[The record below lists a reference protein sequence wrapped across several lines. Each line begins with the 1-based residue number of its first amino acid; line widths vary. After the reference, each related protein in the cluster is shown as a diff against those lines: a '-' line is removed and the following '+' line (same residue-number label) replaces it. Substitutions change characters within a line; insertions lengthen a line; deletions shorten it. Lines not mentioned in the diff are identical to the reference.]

1 MTTRAMETAG
11 GRANPGR
18 GRTPDGAETLAFAAA
33 GDPWPRRRRDRVLG
47 PFTSSFGRAATAT
60 VLLLAGL
67 AAAMALLA
75 ASAAPT
81 RWTTTTEVA
90 PQLSLLD
97 GSSGTNVF
105 SLNIDGAKRFI
116 DSQVALMEGREVVA
130 AVGQAIGLSAD
141 DLKARVKVTPGL
153 SGATVV
159 VTTTDPDRSRA
170 YELANAV
177 VNSYRTVRGQQLRAL
192 AKTRYDVISSQL
204 DQQRLLGL
212 SSGELALQL
221 QRDLAAILVPLNA
234 GPAATLTVVS
244 SAGVPEPAPKG
255 ALLKAVLAFV
265 ATAAAA
271 TTVLLLRRAM
281 GDRVL
286 DPRDIAPTAGTTVL
300 GLVRRH
306 DGPDVAADRVA
317 TLLSLGGPRPTEILV
332 LSALPERLDEQAAQ
346 ILVTGL
352 RAAGRPAQ
360 LVTGEEQERLADH
373 VHVTPRGWATQLPE
387 LDLELADSAVL
398 CLALVQ
404 GMSAA
409 EVHAAVASVRHV
421 TALPLGLLLLQ
432 GRTLP

>member
-1 MTTRAMETAG
+1 MTARAIETAA
-11 GRANPGR
+11 GRADPGR
-18 GRTPDGAETLAFAAA
+18 GRTPDSGETLPFAPVPGRTA
-33 GDPWPRRRRDRVLG
+33 RRRRDRVLS
-47 PFTSSFGRAATAT
+47 PLTSSFARAATAT
-60 VLLLAGL
+60 VLLLSAL
-67 AAAMALLA
+67 AASVALLA
-75 ASAAPT
+75 ANAAPT
-81 RWTTTTEVA
+81 RWTTTAEVA

-116 DSQVALMEGREVVA
+116 DSQVALMKGREVAA
-130 AVGQAIGLSAD
+130 AVRQATGLTPE
-141 DLKARVKVTPGL
+141 DLKDRVKVTPGL
-153 SGATVV
+153 SGATVL
-159 VTTTDPDRSRA
+159 VTTTDPDRTSA

-177 VNSYRTVRGQQLRAL
+177 VDSYRTVRGQQLRAL

-212 SSGELALQL
+212 STGELALQL

-244 SAGVPEPAPKG
+244 SAGLPEPAPRG
-255 ALLKAVLAFV
+255 ALLKAILAFV
-265 ATAAAA
+265 ATAAAG
-271 TTVLLLRRAM
+271 TSVLLVRRAI

-286 DPRDIAPTAGTTVL
+286 DPRDIAPEVDSTVL
-300 GLVRRH
+300 GLFRRH

-317 TLLSLGGPRPTEILV
+317 TLLSLGGPKPTEILV
-332 LSALPERLDEQAAQ
+332 LSALPEPLDEQAAH
-346 ILVTGL
+346 ILLAGL

-360 LVTGEEQERLADH
+360 LVAAEAQERLADH

-387 LDLELADSAVL
+387 LDLELGDSVVL